1 MSSTRDFLENLV
13 FELKDNL
20 KELQADK
27 NSYGSPYK
35 GRRSQSRGR
44 TRSQPIPSRAS
55 RRNMRTSEG
64 CMALLENHC
73 EYMKS
78 VISRIEKHIN

>member
-20 KELQADK
+20 KELQTDK
-27 NSYGSPYK
+27 NSYGSR

-44 TRSQPIPSRAS
+44 TRSQPISSRAS
-55 RRNMRTSEG
+55 RRKMRTSEG

>member
-20 KELQADK
+20 KELQADRK
-27 NSYGSPYK
+27 SYGSPYK
-35 GRRSQSRGR
+35 AMRSQSRGR
-44 TRSQPIPSRAS
+44 ARSEPTRAS
-55 RRNMRTSEG
+55 RRKMRASEG

-73 EYMKS
+73 EYMKA
-78 VISRIEKHIN
+78 VISKIEKHLN